1 MSKLSNTRNLK
12 IKRGLTVLT
21 LTALTLGLA
30 SCGTTTPAISSS
42 NNQTSY
48 ALTVTIQKDS
58 NRSDLEQRFGG
69 RVVMWHPEAGFA
81 ILGMNDGAASRLRA
95 TRSVA
100 AANLEL
106 NHNRLA
112 ATGSIGVWTGG
123 SIGVWTGGSIGVW
136 TGGSIGV
143 WTGGSIGVW
152 TGGTYNPSPEN
163 TSNWQQIHL
172 EQAQARATN
181 LGANV
186 KVAVIDTGLDMNHS
200 SFTNTL
206 VAAADMFDFIGN
218 DATPQEEGVDGQS
231 GYGHGTSVAGI
242 VLQVAPQAKIMPLRA
257 LDSNGFGD
265 VTVVA
270 SAIDFAVS
278 HGAKVINLS
287 LGASEHSTALSTAI
301 GYATTQGVQVVS
313 SSGNT
318 GDTNITY
325 PAAQANTSD
334 SVGAMSLS
342 VGSVDSNDLKS
353 GFSTFGS
360 NLEVLAPGEFVYG
373 PVPGNRRGAWSGTSM
388 AAPMVS
394 GGLALALGQT
404 LVVAPSSLAQT
415 IKTSA
420 QSIESLNPNN
430 LGQLGS
436 GRINLQNFLNVVTA
450 P

>member
-1 MSKLSNTRNLK
+1 M
-12 IKRGLTVLT
+12 
-21 LTALTLGLA
+21 
-30 SCGTTTPAISSS
+30 
-42 NNQTSY
+42 
-48 ALTVTIQKDS
+48 
-58 NRSDLEQRFGG
+58 
-69 RVVMWHPEAGFA
+69 
-81 ILGMNDGAASRLRA
+81 
-95 TRSVA
+95 
-100 AANLEL
+100 
-106 NHNRLA
+106 
-112 ATGSIGVWTGG
+112 
-123 SIGVWTGGSIGVW
+123 
-136 TGGSIGV
+136 
-143 WTGGSIGVW
+143 
-152 TGGTYNPSPEN
+152 
-163 TSNWQQIHL
+163 
-172 EQAQARATN
+172 
-181 LGANV
+181 
-186 KVAVIDTGLDMNHS
+186 AVIDTGLDMNHS

-257 LDSNGFGD
+257 LGLNGFGD
-265 VTVVA
+265 VTDVA